1 VLGEGSDKD
10 ALVYEEK
17 DEMFDLSSY
26 RSRSKAFFFVASASR
41 TTSEVRTLDAAK
53 PLAPA
58 RLIAPREHDHE
69 YYVDHGGA
77 LFYIRTNSGG
87 RNFRLMTAPVQDP
100 KRDNWKEVVPHNPD
114 VMLEDFDVFS
124 DHVVLLER
132 KDARPEVVVADLQ
145 LKSQRTLEQPEP
157 TYDVE
162 PGENREFV
170 ASTYRISYQSQV
182 TPKSIY
188 DVDVKTNE
196 RKLIKR
202 TEVKGGF
209 DTANY
214 EQRRLLAKARDGET
228 LPISIVFKKGMVN
241 DGTHPLWLYAYG
253 SYGFP
258 TPVTFSSDRLSLLD
272 RGVVYAIANIRGGG
286 DRGKRWH
293 DAGRM
298 MTKRNTFTDF
308 VDAADWLVAEKWA
321 KKDALVA
328 SGGSAGG
335 LLMGAVLNLRP
346 ELFKVVV
353 AYVPFVDVINT
364 MLDESLP
371 LTVNEFEEWGN
382 PKIKAQYDYMMTY
395 RPYDNVKAAAYPAM
409 LVRSSYNDSQVMYWE
424 PSKWVAKLRATKT
437 DTHPLL
443 FKVNMD
449 PAGHGGQSGRYD
461 RLHDVAFDYA
471 FVLGQLGIRE

>member
-1 VLGEGSDKD
+1 
-10 ALVYEEK
+10 
-17 DEMFDLSSY
+17 M
-26 RSRSKAFFFVASASR
+26 
-41 TTSEVRTLDAAK
+41 
-53 PLAPA
+53 
-58 RLIAPREHDHE
+58 
-69 YYVDHGGA
+69 
-77 LFYIRTNSGG
+77 
-87 RNFRLMTAPVQDP
+87 
-100 KRDNWKEVVPHNPD
+100 
-114 VMLEDFDVFS
+114 
-124 DHVVLLER
+124 
-132 KDARPEVVVADLQ
+132 
-145 LKSQRTLEQPEP
+145 
-157 TYDVE
+157 
-162 PGENREFV
+162 
-170 ASTYRISYQSQV
+170 
-182 TPKSIY
+182 
-188 DVDVKTNE
+188 
-196 RKLIKR
+196 KR
-202 TEVKGGF
+202 TEVQGGF
-209 DTANY
+209 DPAKY

-228 LPISIVFKKGMVN
+228 IPISIVFKKGLAN

-258 TPVTFSSDRLSLLD
+258 TPVSFSSDRVSLLD
-272 RGVVYAIANIRGGG
+272 RGVVYAIAHIRGGG

-335 LLMGAVLNLRP
+335 LLMGAVVNLRP

-353 AYVPFVDVINT
+353 AYVPFVDVVNT
-364 MLDESLP
+364 MLDETLP

-382 PKIKAQYDYMMTY
+382 PKIKDQYDYMMTY
-395 RPYDNVKAAAYPAM
+395 SPYDNVKAAAYPAM

-437 DTHPLL
+437 DDHPLL
-443 FKVNMD
+443 FKVNMQ

-471 FVLGQLGIRE
+471 FVLGQLGIHG